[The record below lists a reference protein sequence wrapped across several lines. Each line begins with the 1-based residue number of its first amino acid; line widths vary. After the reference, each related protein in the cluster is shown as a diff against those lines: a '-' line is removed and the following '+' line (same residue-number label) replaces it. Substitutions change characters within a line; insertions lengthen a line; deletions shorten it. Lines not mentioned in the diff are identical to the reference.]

1 MAVTPASLRAL
12 FPEFTDTSKYPD
24 AMINAWLVYAVQF
37 VDPGRWG
44 ALADLGVTLW
54 TCHTVALLGQNVQ
67 DAAFGKAPGQ
77 RLGVLTSKSIDGV
90 SVSYDV
96 SKSLEDNAGYFN
108 LTTYGTQFIRYA
120 RMMGAGPVQI
130 GTDQDLPVNG
140 GSLGAGWPGPY
151 VY

>member
-1 MAVTPASLRAL
+1 MTVTPASLRVL
-12 FPEFTDTSKYPD
+12 YPEFVDPPYSD
-24 AMINAWLVYAVQF
+24 ALINAWLVYAVQF

-54 TCHTVALLGQNVQ
+54 TCHTIAMLPGNAQ
-67 DAAFGKAPGQ
+67 DTTFGKAPGQ
-77 RLGVLTSKSIDGV
+77 RVGILTSKSIDSV
-90 SVSYDV
+90 SASYDV

-130 GTDQDLPVNG
+130 GTDQDLP
-140 GSLGAGWPGPY
+140 GSVSASGWAGPY
-151 VY
+151 IY